1 MPAGGGSSASPEAT
15 SDDSYTP
22 SAEEAVAGAEE
33 AAGDYYR
40 AAGLEDWD
48 YTYEHLDAET
58 QGHFTREEWFQKN
71 QYFADNG
78 SVTYHIES
86 VRRLGTSSEVVVEVT
101 LRLTYEDGSSSTR
114 TTYFVYEGGDWK
126 HRFGQEETAIFMP
139 DASYEEFVAAQ

>member
-1 MPAGGGSSASPEAT
+1 VQE
-15 SDDSYTP
+15 
-22 SAEEAVAGAEE
+22 
-33 AAGDYYR
+33 
-40 AAGLEDWD
+40 GL
-48 YTYEHLDAET
+48 TYLVAET
-58 QGHFTREEWFQKN
+58 RSLFTRDEWFQKN
-71 QYFADNG
+71 EWFADNG
-78 SVTYHIES
+78 QVIYHVES